1 MTTGI
6 QKDTSKTIGQSTR
19 QVNYIRPYY
28 EINERED
35 NYDVKV
41 FFPGVNKD
49 GVNISLEGDTL
60 EITGMQTQKI
70 PDTWKA
76 ILREQQ
82 LEDFRLQ
89 LQLNVKIDDG
99 KIAAKIENGVLELNL
114 PKSQGVKPKSIAV
127 T

>member
-60 EITGMQTQKI
+60 EITGMQTQN
-70 PDTWKA
+70 T
-76 ILREQQ
+76 
-82 LEDFRLQ
+82 
-89 LQLNVKIDDG
+89 
-99 KIAAKIENGVLELNL
+99 
-114 PKSQGVKPKSIAV
+114 
-127 T
+127 

>member
-49 GVNISLEGDTL
+49 GGNISLEDDTL

-114 PKSQGVKPKSIAV
+114 PKSEGVKPKSIAV

>member
-1 MTTGI
+1 MIPLKLQGC
-6 QKDTSKTIGQSTR
+6 KH
-19 QVNYIRPYY
+19 
-28 EINERED
+28 
-35 NYDVKV
+35 
-41 FFPGVNKD
+41 
-49 GVNISLEGDTL
+49 
-60 EITGMQTQKI
+60 KI

-114 PKSQGVKPKSIAV
+114 PKSEGVKPKSIAV

>member
-49 GVNISLEGDTL
+49 GVNISLEDDTL

-114 PKSQGVKPKSIAV
+114 PKSEGVKPKSIAV

>member
-41 FFPGVNKD
+41 FLPGVNKD
-49 GVNISLEGDTL
+49 GVNISLEGDAL
-60 EITGMQTQKI
+60 EIIGIQTQKI

-114 PKSQGVKPKSIAV
+114 PKSEGVKPKSITV
-127 T
+127 N